1 MSNLDMNSAIDV
13 FPTLLRKAGVPEKFQ
28 DLDKFPREYIRPN
41 IVELCNNI
49 QTFDGVVLLSGLK
62 RGKTTNAAAI
72 LLSYLDSRR
81 YIVDTQDVGLYV
93 SVNQLCYQN
102 RTQDRYAR
110 DNEVQAVVRKAAA
123 ARCLVLDG
131 LFSYLTQI
139 DDLML
144 QAIYDARQNKSCIT
158 IVTTSMTDPL
168 NCAGSIMYRI
178 ARDAKIKEVF

>member
-1 MSNLDMNSAIDV
+1 MNNDAKSIIDV
-13 FPTLLRKAGVPEKFQ
+13 MPTLLRKAEMPEKFR
-28 DLDKFPREYIRPN
+28 DFSNFPQEYIRPS
-41 IVELCNNI
+41 IIELCNNI
-49 QTFDGVVLLSGLK
+49 MSFDGVVLLSGLK

-72 LLSYLDSRR
+72 LLSYLNARR
-81 YIVDTQDVGLYV
+81 YIVDTQDAGLYL

-102 RTQDRYAR
+102 RTQDRFNR
-110 DNEVQAVVRKAAA
+110 DNEVQMMVRKASNAK
-123 ARCLVLDG
+123 CLVLDG

-158 IVTTSMTDPL
+158 VVTTSMTDPL
-168 NCAGSIMYRI
+168 NCAGSVMYRI

>member
-1 MSNLDMNSAIDV
+1 MNNDIDV
-13 FPTLLRKAGVPEKFQ
+13 FPTLLRKSELPEK
-28 DLDKFPREYIRPN
+28 LHNLPSEYVRPS
-41 IVELCNNI
+41 VASLCNNI
-49 QTFDGVVLLSGLK
+49 QTFDGVILLSGLQ

-72 LLSYLDSRR
+72 LLSYLNSRR
-81 YIVDTQDVGLYV
+81 YIVDTQDVGLYL

-102 RTQDRYAR
+102 RTQDRYNR
-110 DNEVQAVVRKAAA
+110 NNEVQAMVRRAAN

-158 IVTTSMTDPL
+158 VVTTSMTDPL

-178 ARDAKIKEVF
+178 ARDAKVKEVF

>member
-1 MSNLDMNSAIDV
+1 MNVDV
-13 FPTLLRKAGVPEKFQ
+13 LPTLLRKAEVPEKFQ
-28 DLDKFPREYIRPN
+28 DMNKFPPEYFRPSV
-41 IVELCNNI
+41 VELCNNI
-49 QTFDGVVLLSGLK
+49 QNFDGVVLLSGLK

-72 LLSYLDSRR
+72 LMSYLNSRR
-81 YIVDTQDVGLYV
+81 YIVDTQDVGLYI

-102 RTQDRYAR
+102 RTQDRYSR
-110 DNEVQAVVRKAAA
+110 DNEVQSMVRRAAN

-158 IVTTSMTDPL
+158 VVTTSMTDPL
-168 NCAGSIMYRI
+168 NCAGSIMYRM

>member
-1 MSNLDMNSAIDV
+1 MNNQVDIM
-13 FPTLLRKAGVPEKFQ
+13 PTLIRKAELPEKLAQ
-28 DLDKFPREYIRPN
+28 LPPVEYIRPQIMDLCKN
-41 IVELCNNI
+41 IA
-49 QTFDGVVLLSGLK
+49 TFDGVVLLSGLK

-72 LLSYLDSRR
+72 LWSYLNTRR
-81 YIVDTQDVGLYV
+81 YIMDTQNVGLYL

-102 RTQDRYAR
+102 RTQDRFNR
-110 DNEVQAVVRKAAA
+110 DNEVQTMVRRAAT

-131 LFSYLTQI
+131 LFSYLTQV

-158 IVTTSMTDPL
+158 VVTTSMTDPL

-178 ARDAKIKEVF
+178 ARDAKIKEEF